1 MNLGETI
8 VSVGVILAMI
18 ITIGWQSGRIDKLK
32 DSNAELTTQ
41 LSQQVE
47 INKDYQAR
55 ITRLN
60 QLDIRYSQELASA
73 KNEIDTLRDAVN
85 SGSKR
90 VYVKAECPAVTKNP
104 TESGSNEATA
114 RLNKAVEQ
122 DYLRLREMIVEN
134 EQQTLYLQNYINTE
148 CLAQ

>member
-1 MNLGETI
+1 MNTLTKVLAGLLAI
-8 VSVGVILAMI
+8 SAFWLWWVIDDY
-18 ITIGWQSGRIDKLK
+18 DKLSK
-32 DSNAELTTQ
+32 DYNAATNQ
-41 LSQQVE
+41 LSQQIN

-60 QLDIRYSQELASA
+60 QLDIRHSQELASA
-73 KNEIDTLRDAVN
+73 KNEIDRLRDAVN

-90 VYVKAECPAVTKNP
+90 VYVKAECPAVTKNS

-134 EQQTLYLQNYINTE
+134 EKQTLYLQDYIKTE
-148 CLAQ
+148 CLR

>member
-1 MNLGETI
+1 MSKLTPW
-8 VSVGVILAMI
+8 VPVILWGAMLFFSVLAMKEVVDLSKKN
-18 ITIGWQSGRIDKLK
+18 QS
-32 DSNAELTTQ
+32 LTEQ
-41 LSQQVE
+41 LSQQID

-60 QLDIRYSQELASA
+60 QLDIRYSQELAGA
-73 KNEIDTLRDAVN
+73 KNEINTLRDAVS
-85 SGSKR
+85 SGNKR

-104 TESGSNEATA
+104 TESGSDETTA

-134 EQQTLYLQNYINTE
+134 EQQTLYLQDYIRTE
-148 CLAQ
+148 CVN

>member
-1 MNLGETI
+1 MNTLTKVLAGLLAI
-8 VSVGVILAMI
+8 SAFWLWWVIDDY
-18 ITIGWQSGRIDKLK
+18 DKLSK
-32 DSNAELTTQ
+32 DYNTATNQ
-41 LSQQVE
+41 LSQQID

-60 QLDIRYSQELASA
+60 QLDVRHSQELASA
-73 KNEIDTLRDAVN
+73 KNEIDRLRDAVN

-90 VYVKAECPAVTKNP
+90 VYVKAECPAVTKNL

-134 EQQTLYLQNYINTE
+134 EKQTLYLQNYIRTE
-148 CLAQ
+148 CLR

>member
-1 MNLGETI
+1 MNTLTKVLAG
-8 VSVGVILAMI
+8 ILAI
-18 ITIGWQSGRIDKLK
+18 SAFWLCWVIDDYDKLSK
-32 DSNAELTTQ
+32 DYNTATTQ
-41 LSQQVE
+41 LSQQIN

-60 QLDIRYSQELASA
+60 QLDIRHSQELASA

-90 VYVKAECPAVTKNP
+90 VYVKAECPAVTKNL

-148 CLAQ
+148 CLSQ

>member
-1 MNLGETI
+1 MNTLTKVLAGLLAI
-8 VSVGVILAMI
+8 SAFWLWWVIDDY
-18 ITIGWQSGRIDKLK
+18 DKLSK
-32 DSNAELTTQ
+32 DYNTATNQ

-47 INKDYQAR
+47 INKGYQAR

-60 QLDIRYSQELASA
+60 QLDIRYSKELASA
-73 KNEIDTLRDAVN
+73 KNEINTLRDAVN

-134 EQQTLYLQNYINTE
+134 EQQTLYLQNYIKTE
-148 CLAQ
+148 CLR

>member
-1 MNLGETI
+1 MTR
-8 VSVGVILAMI
+8 
-18 ITIGWQSGRIDKLK
+18 WQAGKIDDLK
-32 DSNAELTTQ
+32 ESNQSLTEQ
-41 LSQQVE
+41 LSQQVK

-60 QLDIRYSQELASA
+60 QLDIRHSQELASA

-134 EQQTLYLQNYINTE
+134 EKQTLYLQDYINTE